1 MYFAIVSGV
10 IYGIMTSF
18 LVYFGWRVYRI
29 RLRAVSY
36 SLFVVVLLC
45 VLSDSIFL
53 THPSFISFIFFF
65 LFFIFKQRSR
75 SLRHPFSTSSAM
87 AGLTVAVFLVFVVKP
102 ISAFQSDVVNLPDAT
117 KDSIALSDFFLVF
130 LCEILPTATILM
142 VFRAV
147 PSSRVTR
154 CSVCCRSTQ
163 SLEELE
169 ESLTRRQG
177 WQGQWSASNS
187 NEYWDRR
194 RKSDVLGSIYLSKD
208 NGNGVV
214 SASGGG
220 MNENDGNGGMN
231 HMNGVVADGGQQT
244 RHSSNDM
251 ENGGTAA
258 STIMS
263 VNDDDDDDE
272 HENNTT
278 RDLYDSDSDSSPFA
292 RAKSYGTPGT
302 PLFLPPSGVASFVP
316 PIPGSSP
323 IRGGHFIPP
332 HQLGGQGGGSPSR
345 SSNMTNGLA
354 GLGPR
359 DLLASVSTSFEPR
372 EKVVQWY
379 SSSRE

>member
-1 MYFAIVSGV
+1 
-10 IYGIMTSF
+10 
-18 LVYFGWRVYRI
+18 
-29 RLRAVSY
+29 
-36 SLFVVVLLC
+36 
-45 VLSDSIFL
+45 
-53 THPSFISFIFFF
+53 
-65 LFFIFKQRSR
+65 
-75 SLRHPFSTSSAM
+75 M

-102 ISAFQSDVVNLPDAT
+102 ISAFQSDVVDLPDAT
-117 KDSIALSDFFLVF
+117 DDSIALSDFFLVF

-194 RKSDVLGSIYLSKD
+194 RKSDVLGSSIYLSKD
-208 NGNGVV
+208 NGGNGVV
-214 SASGGG
+214 SATGGG
-220 MNENDGNGGMN
+220 MSENDGNGGTSRS
-231 HMNGVVADGGQQT
+231 MNGVVADGGQQT
-244 RHSSNDM
+244 RYSSNDM
-251 ENGGTAA
+251 ENGTAA
-258 STIMS
+258 STMMS
-263 VNDDDDDDE
+263 VNDDDDDDDEHE

-332 HQLGGQGGGSPSR
+332 HQLGGQGGGSPNR

-359 DLLASVSTSFEPR
+359 DLLASVSSSFEPR
-372 EKVVQWY
+372 EKVVPWY